1 MIPASTVLEIDLEL
15 VRFKSVLDVMG
26 DMKVVKK
33 VLKEGEGHRRPKDG
47 ESVSGKLLLKK
58 STQGSLMEL
67 Y

>member
-1 MIPASTVLEIDLEL
+1 MDLDL
-15 VRFKSVLDVMG
+15 LDFKSVLDIVG

-47 ESVSGKLLLKK
+47 DFVNGID
-58 STQGSLMEL
+58 L